1 VGNNNKKLIRIFAT
15 LNPSDDFVLTKRPA
29 YFLFLIKHM
38 RNSLG
43 ILCLLLLFLT
53 SCRSKRDLVYFKDL
67 PDSVAVQ
74 TPIPDIA
81 ETKIQAGDI
90 LRITVSTLNPESNTL
105 FNSGTLQ
112 DVNDSRNVNNTG
124 QVGAQGYLVDE
135 NGYISFPV
143 IGQIK
148 LGGLTRDG
156 ARKEMIKQIENYVKD
171 PIVNIRFLNFKIT
184 VIGEV
189 AKPSTFTIPNEK
201 VNILEALGMAGDMT
215 PFGKREN
222 VLLIR
227 EEGGQRTMV
236 KLDMRQKDIMNSPYF
251 YLKQNDVVYVEP
263 TKYRDPSGD
272 RTLRIITAVASS
284 MTAIGLFIYRVF

>member
-29 YFLFLIKHM
+29 YFLFLIRHM

-112 DVNDSRNVNNTG
+112 DVNDSRNVSNTG

-148 LGGLTRDG
+148 LAGLTRNG
-156 ARKEMIKQIENYVKD
+156 ARKEMIQQIENYVKD

-189 AKPSTFTIPNEK
+189 AQPSTFTIPNEK

-215 PFGKREN
+215 PYGKREN

-251 YLKQNDVVYVEP
+251 YLRQNDIVYVEP
-263 TKYRDPSGD
+263 SKYRDPSGD
-272 RTLRIITAVASS
+272 RTLRIISAIATSI
-284 MTAIGLFIYRVF
+284 TAISLLFYRVF